1 MKSRKESSVN
11 KAWALALC
19 MFAAAANAT
28 PFCRVVSAGSLA
40 FGNYDPLSP
49 MPNDTAVTVRVA
61 CDGNGTAES
70 VMLDIGLGT
79 GANSGSTH
87 GRRMGHTSKAES
99 LQYELF
105 RDPGRSSVWGNTSG
119 LDTVTQALNV
129 PARGTVS
136 VTFTIYARAPAHQ
149 DVAAGSYTDSIQ
161 LTLSP

>member
-1 MKSRKESSVN
+1 MS

-19 MFAAAANAT
+19 IVAGAANAT
-28 PFCRVVSAGSLA
+28 PFCRVVSAGGLA

-49 MPNDTAVTVRVA
+49 VPNDTSVTVRVA
-61 CDGNGTAES
+61 CDGHGTAES

-79 GANSGSTH
+79 GGNSGSTH
-87 GRRMGHTSKAES
+87 GRRMGHTSGSDS
-99 LQYELF
+99 LQYDLF

-119 LDTVTQALNV
+119 LDTVTRMLDV
-129 PARGTVS
+129 PAQGTAS

-149 DVAAGSYTDSIQ
+149 DVRAGSYSDSVQ